1 MPLKRVVLLASVLG
15 GICATTVAQNT
26 GNPFT
31 SPPPQVS
38 QPAYFYIAKPGEI
51 TMQINLWGDVEK
63 PGRYEVPI
71 NTDLVQLISLAG
83 GPTREANLSEVQI
96 SRYSKTSG
104 GVIKQQ
110 VTVNLEDFF
119 KTDDA
124 KLALQPGDQIYINF
138 VTRINIRDI
147 FTLVGV
153 AALVV
158 GAAAQLSYARRP

>member
-1 MPLKRVVLLASVLG
+1 M
-15 GICATTVAQNT
+15 
-26 GNPFT
+26 
-31 SPPPQVS
+31 
-38 QPAYFYIAKPGEI
+38 
-51 TMQINLWGDVEK
+51 
-63 PGRYEVPI
+63 
-71 NTDLVQLISLAG
+71 
-83 GPTREANLSEVQI
+83 
-96 SRYSKTSG
+96 
-104 GVIKQQ
+104 IKQQ

-158 GAAAQLSYARRP
+158 GAAAQLSYSRHP